1 VTTQQLPAAFDRPP
15 EGPRPG
21 LDAAIE
27 FVNTTGLS
35 RGKPFEDLASADD
48 AVHWLH
54 AAGFLSHE
62 SALAEHKR
70 FLRDPRAAD
79 DALRRARSTRAG
91 LRELVDALAE
101 EREPRADA
109 IAAVNGAL
117 RVEETAQLVL
127 AGSRLRVAF
136 RRSGEPFDQAL
147 ATIAR
152 LVADELSEGRPE
164 RFRVCENDTCRW
176 AFYDRSR
183 PATRRW
189 CEMASCGN
197 RMKAAR
203 HRARQRE
210 AAAQAAAPDEDAS
223 AGQ

>member
-1 VTTQQLPAAFDRPP
+1 VKTEYAAAAFDRPP

-21 LDAAIE
+21 LDAAID

-35 RGKPFEDLASADD
+35 RGKPFDDLGSVND

-54 AAGFLSHE
+54 RAGFLSHE
-62 SALAEHKR
+62 HALAETKR
-70 FLRDPRAAD
+70 FSADPVAAARALRAAD
-79 DALRRARSTRAG
+79 ATRAG
-91 LRELVDALAE
+91 LRELIDALAE
-101 EREPRADA
+101 DREPRADA

-117 RVEETAQLVL
+117 KVEETAQLVP
-127 AGSRLRVAF
+127 AGARLRVAF
-136 RRSGEPFDQAL
+136 RRTGEPFDQAL

-183 PATRRW
+183 PGTRRW

-197 RMKAAR
+197 RAKAAR
-203 HRARQRE
+203 HRARQRR
-210 AAAQAAAPDEDAS
+210 AAESEPS
-223 AGQ
+223 G

>member
-1 VTTQQLPAAFDRPP
+1 LVNTEYAAAAFDRPP

-21 LDAAIE
+21 LDAAID

-35 RGKPFEDLASADD
+35 RGRAFDDLGSAVD

-54 AAGFLSHE
+54 GAGFLSHE
-62 SALAEHKR
+62 TALTEAKRFWADPAAASSAL
-70 FLRDPRAAD
+70 RAVGD
-79 DALRRARSTRAG
+79 TRAG
-91 LRELVDALAE
+91 LRELIDALAE
-101 EREPRADA
+101 DREPRADA

-117 RVEETAQLVL
+117 NVEETAQLVP
-127 AGSRLRVAF
+127 AGPRLRVAF

-152 LVADELSEGRPE
+152 LIADELSEGRPD

-176 AFYDRSR
+176 AFYDKSR
-183 PATRRW
+183 PGTRRW

-210 AAAQAAAPDEDAS
+210 AAATTALGEPDP
-223 AGQ
+223 GT

>member
-1 VTTQQLPAAFDRPP
+1 MSTEHAAATFDRPP

-21 LDAAIE
+21 LDAAID
-27 FVNTTGLS
+27 FVNTAGLS
-35 RGKPFEDLASADD
+35 RGKAFEDLTSADD

-62 SALAEHKR
+62 TALAEARR
-70 FLRDPRAAD
+70 FSADPGAAERAVRAA
-79 DALRRARSTRAG
+79 RATRAG
-91 LRELVDALAE
+91 LRELIDALAE

-117 RVEETAQLVL
+117 RVEETAQLVP
-127 AGSRLRVAF
+127 AGMRLRVAF

-176 AFYDRSR
+176 AFYDKSR
-183 PATRRW
+183 PGTRRW
-189 CEMASCGN
+189 CEMSSCGN
-197 RMKAAR
+197 RAKAAR
-203 HRARQRE
+203 HRARQR
-210 AAAQAAAPDEDAS
+210 AADART
-223 AGQ
+223 AG

>member
-1 VTTQQLPAAFDRPP
+1 MNTDPVADAFDRPP

-21 LDAAIE
+21 LEAALD
-27 FVNTTGLS
+27 FVNTSGLS
-35 RGKPFEDLASADD
+35 RGRPFEELRTIED

-62 SALAEHKR
+62 AAIAEAAR
-70 FLRDPRAAD
+70 FERDPGAAAAGLERAQA
-79 DALRRARSTRAG
+79 TRAG
-91 LRELVDALAE
+91 LRELVDAVAE
-101 EREPRADA
+101 AREPGAEA

-117 RVEETAQLVL
+117 RVEETAQLVP
-127 AGSRLRVAF
+127 AGARLRVAF
-136 RRSGEPFDQAL
+136 HRTGAPLVQAL

-164 RFRVCENDTCRW
+164 RFRVCENDACRW

-183 PATRRW
+183 PGTRRW

-210 AAAQAAAPDEDAS
+210 AAARGPGGNVGGEA
-223 AGQ
+223 

>member
-1 VTTQQLPAAFDRPP
+1 MVTEHVAQSFERPP
-15 EGPRPG
+15 DGPRPG
-21 LDAAIE
+21 LDAAID
-27 FVNTTGLS
+27 FVNTAGLS
-35 RGKPFEDLASADD
+35 HGKPFEELGSAGD

-62 SALAEHKR
+62 SALAEHDR
-70 FLRDPRAAD
+70 FSRDRGAAD
-79 DALRRARSTRAG
+79 TALRRARSTRAG
-91 LRELVDALAE
+91 LRELIDALAE
-101 EREPRADA
+101 DREPGADA

-117 RVEETAQLVL
+117 RVEETAQLVP
-127 AGSRLRVAF
+127 AGARLRVAF
-136 RRSGEPFDQAL
+136 RRSGAPFDQAL

-183 PATRRW
+183 PGTRRW

-210 AAAQAAAPDEDAS
+210 AAAQAAVHDE
-223 AGQ
+223 GR